1 MPRRELHSYRW
12 DGTKWAI
19 VTKPSHSE
27 LEFRSSVNITTNVEN
42 TVPKVNEPIR
52 IATFNILADC
62 FPWFVEMAIRS
73 AERLEWLCNGIINL
87 NPTII
92 GLNEVTITALQR
104 LKECS
109 FIRENYFITDIFD
122 ENNNDNTNPLFP
134 HGCIILSKLP
144 LIEVFAISVTGRK
157 REAIVGKVQLG
168 STIET
173 CVHICAHHA
182 TPYKK
187 VQNTQ
192 LRAQQIRDII
202 DILEPLNHPFII
214 MGDLNLYYEF
224 EDAIVIDNKLID
236 AWAQTHFSSK
246 YPFNDKNV
254 GYTFDALK
262 NTLIPYYIPGA
273 CAQMRLDRIL
283 FSHGFP
289 AFAIT
294 PCTMWANEPIKSDNY
309 LFPSDHFGLFIDF
322 VLEKTDN
329 NKQSEI
335 TMMSLSKSDP
345 SAEEILRHNAQNN
358 NDQGPNRLGLMRQTV
373 ALTSHAIWL
382 GAVALGLK

>member
-1 MPRRELHSYRW
+1 
-12 DGTKWAI
+12 
-19 VTKPSHSE
+19 
-27 LEFRSSVNITTNVEN
+27 
-42 TVPKVNEPIR
+42 
-52 IATFNILADC
+52 
-62 FPWFVEMAIRS
+62 IRS
-73 AERLEWLCNGIINL
+73 AERYEWLCNGIINL

-104 LKECS
+104 LQECS
-109 FIRENYFITDIFD
+109 FIRENYFITEIFD
-122 ENNNDNTNPLFP
+122 GNNNGNTNLLFP
-134 HGCIILSKLP
+134 HWCVILSKLP
-144 LIEVFAISVTGRK
+144 LIEVFAISVSGRK

-173 CVHICAHHA
+173 CVYICAHHA

-202 DILEPLNHPFII
+202 DVLVPLNHPFII

-224 EDAIVIDNKLID
+224 EDTIVIDNKLID

-246 YPFNDKNV
+246 YPFNDKNI

-273 CAQMRLDRIL
+273 CRQMRLDRIL

-289 AFAIT
+289 ALAIT
-294 PCTMWANEPIKSDNY
+294 PCTICANEPIKSDDY
-309 LFPSDHFGLFIDF
+309 LFP
-322 VLEKTDN
+322 
-329 NKQSEI
+329 
-335 TMMSLSKSDP
+335 
-345 SAEEILRHNAQNN
+345 
-358 NDQGPNRLGLMRQTV
+358 
-373 ALTSHAIWL
+373 
-382 GAVALGLK
+382 